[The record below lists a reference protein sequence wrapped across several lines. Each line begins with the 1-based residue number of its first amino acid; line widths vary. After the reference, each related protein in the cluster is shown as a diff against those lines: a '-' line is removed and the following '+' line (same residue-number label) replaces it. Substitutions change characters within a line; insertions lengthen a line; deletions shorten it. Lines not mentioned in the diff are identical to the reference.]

1 MAVGCGSVPVFNCL
15 SVCLSER
22 NRQTSAT
29 IVGTVHGSCWTVGD
43 PRFKPLHTV
52 GADDHTDR
60 PQVAERLVR
69 RVTLT
74 AQLLVTAPRTLA
86 AGHCDAR
93 KCSRSRSHID
103 QDLSAST
110 APVMTTTL
118 TPSFDASA
126 TSPASVELDTACRLE
141 SCSRLCSHRWYG
153 SHERRDHELS
163 CLWTIERYRK
173 TLLRA
178 AQPLVAALRWPMV
191 RTECARAY
199 Y

>member
-1 MAVGCGSVPVFNCL
+1 MVKQRLNPFTHRTQQPHARAS
-15 SVCLSER
+15 
-22 NRQTSAT
+22 
-29 IVGTVHGSCWTVGD
+29 IVGTVHGSRRPVGD

-52 GADDHTDR
+52 GADDQTDR
-60 PQVAERLVR
+60 SQAAEQLVR

-110 APVMTTTL
+110 APVRLTTL
-118 TPSFDASA
+118 TPSSDASA

-141 SCSRLCSHRWYG
+141 SCSRLCSHRCMG
-153 SHERRDHELS
+153 RMS
-163 CLWTIERYRK
+163 IE
-173 TLLRA
+173 TMSSRA
-178 AQPLVAALRWPMV
+178 CGP
-191 RTECARAY
+191 
-199 Y
+199 